1 MRLKRKARAQDEA
14 LALHNR
20 IASPRHS
27 ASVQAISYRYC
38 GILSAADSEMA
49 ELIVWRFV
57 IFTTFA
63 FLRGSMSAMAV
74 RSGPPPAERQV
85 TEPFARVAEPA
96 QQI

>member
-38 GILSAADSEMA
+38 GVLSAATPEWG
-49 ELIVWRFV
+49 ELIGSQFV
-57 IFTTFA
+57 IFTTSA
-63 FLRGSMSAMAV
+63 FLRRSMSAMAV
-74 RSGPPPAERQV
+74 RSGPRPAERQV